1 MRVGTPGFV
10 PERLVEAR
18 AARRVQSMKE
28 LALMLGVSPS
38 SVSRWETGKQAPEAD
53 ALTELAKALRV
64 RREFFLRPVFDSPRP
79 MFYRKLVSTLKRGM
93 ESFLHESL
101 PDTVAH

>member
-28 LALMLGVSPS
+28 LALMLGVSPA
-38 SVSRWETGKQAPEAD
+38 VRFPAGKPASRR
-53 ALTELAKALRV
+53 L
-64 RREFFLRPVFDSPRP
+64 
-79 MFYRKLVSTLKRGM
+79 KLML
-93 ESFLHESL
+93 
-101 PDTVAH
+101 